1 MSLSELLVVTASLLD
16 GARRRC
22 TLRAKLSV
30 MNVQAASRD
39 KRRERRGKVM
49 DLTEQVMC
57 PGREAR
63 GWQENFAGDAGQI
76 LK

>member
-1 MSLSELLVVTASLLD
+1 
-16 GARRRC
+16 
-22 TLRAKLSV
+22 

-39 KRRERRGKVM
+39 ERRERRGKVM
-49 DLTEQVMC
+49 DLPEQVMC